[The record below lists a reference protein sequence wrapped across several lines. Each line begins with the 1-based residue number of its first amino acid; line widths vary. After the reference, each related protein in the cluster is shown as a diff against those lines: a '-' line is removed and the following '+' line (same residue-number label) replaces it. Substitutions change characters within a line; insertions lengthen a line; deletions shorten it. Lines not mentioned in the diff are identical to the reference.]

1 MKARTGWRTAIFVFV
16 AAALLASGAA
26 LAKGPFGVGAPDMP
40 GGAFTGPFG
49 SFFYWV
55 AEQQSA
61 FYKLLI
67 DALKQFKANNHAAFL
82 LGGVSFAYGVFH
94 AAGPGHGKAVITSYL
109 LASRQTAKRGILI
122 AFGSALLQ
130 GLTAITIVLIATV
143 VLRMT
148 SIGLTKA
155 ADAFEIAS
163 YALVAMV
170 GAWLLWSKLMRPGHA
185 HTQAD
190 AAASAGSGNGDH
202 QPHDHDH
209 AHIHGHGCTCC
220 SHAPAPKL
228 LDRRLTLRQAWTAI
242 FAVGIRPCSGALI
255 VLVFALSQQLFVAG
269 IVSVLV
275 MSLGT
280 AITVSTL
287 VILAVSAQAL
297 SLRYAEANS
306 RTFSRILRGGEIA
319 LALFVM
325 LFGLTLFGGSVVA
338 FMR

>member
-49 SFFYWV
+49 SFFYWI

-185 HTQAD
+185 HTQDD
-190 AAASAGSGNGDH
+190 AGPTSGNGDH
-202 QPHDHDH
+202 QLHDH
-209 AHIHGHGCTCC
+209 AHNHGEGCTCC
-220 SHAPAPKL
+220 SHAAPPKL

-255 VLVFALSQQLFVAG
+255 VLVFALSQQLFLAG